1 MWTRRSDAIILR
13 TRDHGESDRLI
24 TFFSSGQ
31 GRLTGIAKG
40 ARRSKKRFVHTL
52 EPLSLV
58 HLTYVERAPSG
69 LVRIEASELRN
80 PFTAL
85 RQDLAR
91 LGYASLGVELVL
103 ELAPEREANPAL
115 FALLAQYLD
124 RLQAGADSEALAL
137 LFQARILSLSGFG
150 PNLQRCARCGE
161 EPTVPGQWYFSIS
174 RGALLCSAH
183 RSGSGTT
190 ALSPGT
196 ILILRQAQRL
206 PLETLW
212 RLRFHPQSRAECRV
226 LLLGLIRHHLEK
238 DLKSI
243 TVLQQ
248 IGALHNTTPSS
259 AT

>member
-1 MWTRRSDAIILR
+1 MWTRRSEAIILR
-13 TRDHGESDRLI
+13 TRDHGESDRLVS
-24 TFFSSGQ
+24 FLAG
-31 GRLTGIAKG
+31 GYGKLTGIAKG

-58 HLTYVERAPSG
+58 HMTFVERASSG
-69 LVRIEASELRN
+69 LVRIDASELRN

-91 LGYASLGVELVL
+91 LGYASLGAELVL

-115 FALLAQYLD
+115 FALLAQYLE
-124 RLQAGADSEALAL
+124 RLEAGGDPETLAL

-150 PNLQRCARCGE
+150 PNLQRCNRCGE
-161 EPTVPGQWYFSIS
+161 EPTVPGEWYFSVS
-174 RGALLCSAH
+174 RGALLCPAH
-183 RSGSGTT
+183 RSGGGITP
-190 ALSPGT
+190 LSPGT

-206 PLETLW
+206 PLEKLW
-212 RLRFHPQSRAECRV
+212 RLRFHPQSRAECRT

-238 DLKSI
+238 DLKSL

-248 IGALHNTTPSS
+248 IGAL
-259 AT
+259 